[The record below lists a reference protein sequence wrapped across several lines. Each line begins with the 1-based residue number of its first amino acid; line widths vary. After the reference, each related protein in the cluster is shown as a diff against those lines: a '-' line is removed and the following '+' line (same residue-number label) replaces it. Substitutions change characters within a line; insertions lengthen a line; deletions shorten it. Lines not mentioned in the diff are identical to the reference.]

1 MRSTFSSTDSRAF
14 LLCLTVILLEVV
26 MDVLVCRPLI
36 ILFFEERMAC
46 YIFLIPPL
54 YLLVYFLWVS
64 LLLAVIVYMY
74 FNPVINWSSIVRV
87 VEASLLPILTLMLP
101 FTMVYTGIVLGFGRE
116 IPEEMFV
123 FVVGWSIVFDLIML
137 VFLFLYPPF
146 IASIAGCNVE
156 GGVLEA
162 FKCGVRVFRREWFW
176 LLISSIEAG
185 IIGTIVYYATL
196 VTVADILPTTARPI
210 IPLPENIENV
220 REMSVLGEYAVK
232 YDQAI
237 AGALKLWV
245 YANVYSRLS
254 RNIIRG

>member
-1 MRSTFSSTDSRAF
+1 
-14 LLCLTVILLEVV
+14 
-26 MDVLVCRPLI
+26 
-36 ILFFEERMAC
+36 
-46 YIFLIPPL
+46 
-54 YLLVYFLWVS
+54 
-64 LLLAVIVYMY
+64 
-74 FNPVINWSSIVRV
+74 
-87 VEASLLPILTLMLP
+87 
-101 FTMVYTGIVLGFGRE
+101 MVGRE

-196 VTVADILPTTARPI
+196 VTVADILPTTVRPI